1 VSFYGVLDA
10 SRDVA
15 GASGEADRETLI
27 KRYSPL
33 HAMEAL
39 AASGAKPPP
48 IFIAR
53 AGRDSIPMLNAGI
66 DNFVATA
73 LRLNVPLT
81 MINYAEGEHGFDGV
95 NDTEQSRAVIKAAL
109 KFVEEHTAAR

>member
-1 VSFYGVLDA
+1 MPD
-10 SRDVA
+10 
-15 GASGEADRETLI
+15 ASGEADRETLV

-39 AASGAKPPP
+39 VASGNRPPP

-66 DNFVATA
+66 DNFAAAA
-73 LRLNVPLT
+73 LRLNAPLT
-81 MINYAEGEHGFDGV
+81 IMNYPEGDHGFDGV
-95 NDTEQSRAVIKAAL
+95 NDTAQSRAIIKAAL
-109 KFVEEHTAAR
+109 KFVEEQTAAR